1 MSVGSNI
8 RRLRE
13 NKKIQQK
20 FLAEKAGITQSM
32 LSQIEKGIKNPSLQI
47 GKEIADILGCKM
59 EDLLAEDT
67 KQVV

>member
-1 MSVGSNI
+1 MSVGNNI

-32 LSQIEKGIKNPSLQI
+32 LSQIEKGIKNPSLQV

>member
-1 MSVGSNI
+1 MSVGNNI

-13 NKKIQQK
+13 NKKIQHK
-20 FLAEKAGITQSM
+20 FLAEKAGVTQSM
-32 LSQIEKGIKNPSLQI
+32 LSQIEKGIKNPSLQV

>member
-32 LSQIEKGIKNPSLQI
+32 LSQIEKGVKNPSLQI

>member
-13 NKKIQQK
+13 NKKMQQK
-20 FLAEKAGITQSM
+20 FLAEKVGITQSM
-32 LSQIEKGIKNPSLQI
+32 LSQIEKGIRNPSLQI